1 MNLYLA
7 AMKHTNVVISLDTRR
22 KRFDG
27 AYPLIMRLGHFR
39 RTTSL
44 PLGIS
49 LKEKDWDD
57 KAKVVKRS
65 YTGTETVSRLNNIIQ
80 KKRADAMDIILKLH
94 ESGILSTLSVA
105 ELRSRI
111 DQKDQSPS
119 FFDFAAEQIA
129 ALRKANRIGTA
140 KSYEGTV
147 AALKTYNKGRP
158 VAKRK
163 GGPRTKE
170 ANAWDDRV
178 QDLKFSEIT
187 YRFLVGFENY
197 HLAAGNQ
204 LNGLAVYMR
213 TIRAIFNKG
222 IKSGVVEEE
231 LYPFEQYKIRTAPTE
246 KRALESEYIQKI
258 VALSLDPSH
267 PCFHA
272 RNYFLAS
279 YMMYG
284 MNFKDMACLKR
295 TDLRNGRIFY
305 RRNKTGKLYDIR
317 VTGGL
322 KEILDYYL
330 TAQPNPEYIF
340 PIVNRNTP
348 ALMDKDI
355 QWARK
360 RYNQKLKEIAQ
371 LCGIESNLTS
381 YVSRHSFA
389 TQAMLAE
396 VPMNAISAMLGHSSL
411 KTTEIYLKSL
421 PSNVLDEYNS
431 RIVG

>member
-1 MNLYLA
+1 
-7 AMKHTNVVISLDTRR
+7 MKHTNVVIALDTRR

-27 AYPLIMRLGHFR
+27 DYPLIMRLGHHR

-49 LKEKDWDD
+49 LKERDWDD
-57 KAKVVKRS
+57 KGKIVKRS

-80 KKRADAMDIILKLH
+80 KKRTDAMDIILKLH

-105 ELRSRI
+105 ELRARI
-111 DQKDQSPS
+111 DQKEQSPS
-119 FFDFAAEQIA
+119 FYDFASEQVS
-129 ALRKANRIGTA
+129 ALKKANRIGTA

-163 GGPRTKE
+163 GGQRTKE
-170 ANAWDDRV
+170 ANAWDNRV

-197 HLAAGNQ
+197 HLASGNQ

-213 TIRAIFNKG
+213 TIRAIYNKG
-222 IKSGVVEEE
+222 IKSSVADAE

-246 KRALESEYIQKI
+246 KRALEGEYIQKI
-258 VALSLDPSH
+258 VSLKLEPTH

-284 MNFKDMACLKR
+284 MNFKDMACVKK

-330 TAQPNPEYIF
+330 TDRLSSDFIF
-340 PIVNRNTP
+340 PIVNRTTP
-348 ALMDKDI
+348 MLIDRDI

-396 VPMNAISAMLGHSSL
+396 VPMNAISTMLGHSSL

-421 PSNVLDEYNS
+421 PSNVLDEYNK
-431 RIVG
+431 RVLGL

>member
-1 MNLYLA
+1 M
-7 AMKHTNVVISLDTRR
+7 
-22 KRFDG
+22 
-27 AYPLIMRLGHFR
+27 
-39 RTTSL
+39 
-44 PLGIS
+44 
-49 LKEKDWDD
+49 
-57 KAKVVKRS
+57 
-65 YTGTETVSRLNNIIQ
+65 
-80 KKRADAMDIILKLH
+80 
-94 ESGILSTLSVA
+94 
-105 ELRSRI
+105 
-111 DQKDQSPS
+111 
-119 FFDFAAEQIA
+119 
-129 ALRKANRIGTA
+129 
-140 KSYEGTV
+140 
-147 AALKTYNKGRP
+147 
-158 VAKRK
+158 
-163 GGPRTKE
+163 
-170 ANAWDDRV
+170 
-178 QDLKFSEIT
+178 
-187 YRFLVGFENY
+187 
-197 HLAAGNQ
+197 
-204 LNGLAVYMR
+204 
-213 TIRAIFNKG
+213 
-222 IKSGVVEEE
+222 
-231 LYPFEQYKIRTAPTE
+231 YPFEQYKIRTAPTE

-258 VALSLDPSH
+258 VALSLEPSH

-295 TDLRNGRIFY
+295 TELRNGRISY

-330 TAQPNPEYIF
+330 TAQPSSEYIF

-348 ALMDKDI
+348 ALMDRDI

-411 KTTEIYLKSL
+411 KTTEVYLKSL